1 MFLACKASNTLQQIL
16 ESTDPHYYPKGSGFS
31 YNCFC
36 FCKELGYIQIDSE
49 QIESDKFRESHICQR
64 FLLAK
69 YKQIFMS
76 EFQFSEEFYP
86 VDFINPPNKLRVDS
100 QYLNDQPNI
109 ADRSKS
115 LTGLLWMLKL
125 D

>member
-1 MFLACKASNTLQQIL
+1 
-16 ESTDPHYYPKGSGFS
+16 
-31 YNCFC
+31 
-36 FCKELGYIQIDSE
+36 
-49 QIESDKFRESHICQR
+49 
-64 FLLAK
+64 
-69 YKQIFMS
+69 MS

-86 VDFINPPNKLRVDS
+86 VDFINPPNKLRVDP
-100 QYLNDQPNI
+100 QYLNDQPNN